1 MIPMSIQL
9 PKEPQRIWE
18 LPVPILREG
27 NLIRAYLTDDISA
40 PFDYNE
46 LCYALETATADDTI
60 RLYINTPGG
69 VIDSATMLVD
79 AMRNSPA
86 TIIGYLS
93 GGVYSA
99 GTMISLNCDDLVV
112 APHCSFMVHT
122 FSTSVSGKGSDLS
135 NFTKHADKGIKEL
148 VTETYAGFLTKPEM
162 TKVLKGEELW
172 FNAPETRTRW
182 ENRKLYLQEAANA

>member
-9 PKEPQRIWE
+9 PKESTRVWE
-18 LPVPILREG
+18 LPCPILREG
-27 NLIRAYLTDDISA
+27 NLIRAYSTEDISS

-69 VIDSATMLVD
+69 VIDSATMIVD
-79 AMRNSPA
+79 AIKNTPA
-86 TIIGYLS
+86 TVIGYLS
-93 GGVYSA
+93 GGVFSA
-99 GTMISLNCDDLVV
+99 GTMISLNCDDLVI

-122 FSTSVSGKGSDLS
+122 FSTNISGKGSDIAS
-135 NFTKHADKGIKEL
+135 FTKHADKGIKTL
-148 VTETYAGFLTKPEM
+148 VTETYSGFLTKAEM

-172 FNAPETRTRW
+172 FDAEETRTRW
-182 ENRKLYLQEAANA
+182 ETRKNYLKEQTNG

>member
-9 PKEPQRIWE
+9 PKEVTRVWE

-27 NLIRAYLTDDISA
+27 NLIRAYLTDDIST

-46 LCYALETATADDTI
+46 LCYALETATAEDTV

-69 VIDSATMLVD
+69 VIDSATMIVD
-79 AMRNSPA
+79 AIKNTPA
-86 TIIGYLS
+86 TVIGYLS

-99 GTMISLNCDDLVV
+99 GTMISLNCDELVI

-122 FSTSVSGKGSDLS
+122 FSTTIQGKGSDIAS
-135 NFTKHADKGIKEL
+135 FTKHADKGIKSL
-148 VTETYAGFLTKPEM
+148 VTETYSGFLTKSEM

-172 FNAPETRTRW
+172 FDAEETRTRW
-182 ENRKLYLQEAANA
+182 ENRKTYLKEQLNG